1 MASLSAPEE
10 IFRFSI
16 VRNPEPAS
24 DEALQDSIIRIL
36 PHHAERTHQHYSSL
50 LQLRRQG
57 RPRTG
62 IVDHA
67 AKMMSAPKSLNQ
79 LESLNT
85 PIFQF
90 SKRLY
95 ASRDLSTTHVRS
107 LVQDVF
113 GEVVCDELEN
123 DRTIIA
129 DSLILA
135 SVAAPPV
142 TGLRGRLMRALRAIE
157 VIRRLADS
165 CEPALDDRSINRL
178 LNATLLL
185 PSELFPIPDNKARA
199 EENRKE
205 HQRRKEQL
213 ERENVRAQGLLNQ
226 LARNAAAVEELSGTL
241 SMHLFELRHLDGK
254 EAPVAAHA
262 AVLPQEKVER
272 LSAASKK
279 AVLED
284 VGVSAKAV
292 DVPFVVEQL
301 EKRSFRLGHD
311 LTTNF
316 GDLLLDASTFNLPG
330 CGECKPVVLS
340 EPKSENNF
348 TPDTRGKVELVGI
361 HDLLI
366 VRQSLREYRAGE
378 IAHIENVLVGER
390 KAKKHRKLH
399 RSEVTLVEEIE
410 REEEVEDEL
419 QTTDKYELQTESSRV
434 IQEDKSA
441 EAGVT
446 VTASY
451 GTVNI
456 EAHGNYAYSGS
467 TTESRNSASSYARD
481 VVSRSLQRIR
491 ERVLTRR
498 SRTDISEVEVIN
510 EHEFDNKGG
519 TDHVNGIYRWVDKVY
534 EAQIVNYGKRT
545 MLEFMI
551 PDPAAFY
558 RFAAANKPVPGAT
571 VARPEAPGFC
581 RNGVFHPLAPG
592 DLQPENYM
600 CFVGKYKVSDVAPP
614 TPRYI
619 RLSDVVKF
627 KVDSTSGNPAAF
639 AEINDNFKVPGGY
652 TPRAITYT
660 ISGGN
665 THSATTPSDD
675 HHDDIILVVVTIGD
689 RKVFRFYKSEIGKV
703 GGEEHWEDITQVI
716 EWGSRPLSPREQQ
729 FGGYAAG
736 ALSGSFPLDPATS
749 SAQGDADVVKV
760 SLTGHTTLPM
770 SVSIHY
776 TVLCERTQ
784 TKFQQ
789 WQIDTFN
796 AIQGAYLGLKQ
807 EYDASLQA
815 QEAVGLTNIQ
825 GRNPLLN
832 REVEKRELK
841 KFSISLLTGQQY
853 ESFNAM
859 EEDYLSRLPQ
869 INLADAAAEGKFVRF
884 FEQALE
890 WRHMTYLFYPYFWA
904 NKKNWTTA
912 VNQRDTDP
920 LFEQFLQAGY
930 ARVWVP
936 VRPGFDPVIAS
947 YIQSGGEPWTEKDS
961 PLVEE
966 SGDSPPFVSLL
977 EEIKEQLGA
986 DFEFRAGTLRV
997 RNGDARVTGSGT
1009 DLREDDVDRE
1019 ILIALRYYRIA
1030 EVDAAAQTFR
1040 LGEPYGGEDGDAL
1053 GFAIGVKFVGQPWL
1067 VQVPTT
1073 LVHLKASAELI
1084 IG

>member
-16 VRNPEPAS
+16 VRNPEPAN
-24 DEALQDSIIRIL
+24 DEVLQDGVICIV
-36 PHHAERTHQHYSSL
+36 PGDAERNHPNYASL
-50 LQLRRQG
+50 LQMRRQG
-57 RPRTG
+57 MPRKG
-62 IVDHA
+62 IVAHA
-67 AKMMSAPKSLNQ
+67 ARMMSAPTFLEQ

-85 PIFQF
+85 AIFRF
-90 SKRLY
+90 SDRLY
-95 ASRDLSTTHVRS
+95 ALRDLTVSKVRD
-107 LVQDVF
+107 LIQEVF
-113 GEVVCDELEN
+113 GEVVRDELES

-135 SVAAPPV
+135 SVAKPPA

-165 CEPALDDRSINRL
+165 DESGLDDFSLKRL
-178 LNATLLL
+178 MNATLLL
-185 PSELFPIPDNKARA
+185 PSELFPIPGDNWRQ

-205 HQRRKEQL
+205 YERRKEQL
-213 ERENVRAQGLLNQ
+213 EKENERAQALLDQ
-226 LARNAAAVEELSGTL
+226 LANNAGAARELYGTL
-241 SMHLFELRHLDGK
+241 TMHLFEQRDRNG
-254 EAPVAAHA
+254 ENTPVASRAV
-262 AVLPQEKVER
+262 VLPPEKVEK
-272 LSAASKK
+272 LSETSKK
-279 AVLED
+279 VVLED
-284 VGVSAKAV
+284 LGIAPTAV

-301 EKRSFRLGHD
+301 EKRNILLGHD
-311 LTTNF
+311 LATSF
-316 GDLLLDASTFNLPG
+316 GDLLLDASPFNLPG
-330 CGECKPVVLS
+330 CGECKRVVLP
-340 EPKSENNF
+340 EPKPENEF
-348 TPDTRGKVELVGI
+348 TPDTRGEVELVGI

-378 IAHIENVLVGER
+378 IAHIENILLGER
-390 KAKKHRKLH
+390 KAKKHRKLD
-399 RSEVTLVEEIE
+399 RSEVTLVQETE
-410 REEEVEDEL
+410 REEETEDEL

-456 EAHGNYAYSGS
+456 EAHGNYASS
-467 TTESRNSASSYARD
+467 SSSTESRSSASTYARD

-519 TDHVNGIYRWVDKVY
+519 TGHVTGIYRWVDKFY

-558 RFAAANKPVPGAT
+558 RFAAANKPAPGPT
-571 VARPEAPGFC
+571 IARPDAPGFC
-581 RNGVFHPLAPG
+581 RNGVFHPLTPG

-614 TPRYI
+614 MPRYVRI
-619 RLSDVVKF
+619 SDVVKF
-627 KVDSTSGNPAAF
+627 KSESTAGDPVALAEVNDS
-639 AEINDNFKVPGGY
+639 FKVPEGY

-665 THSATTPSDD
+665 SHSATTKHDD
-675 HHDDIILVVVTIGD
+675 HDDIILVVITIGD
-689 RKVFRFYKSEIGKV
+689 RKVFRFYKSEIGEV
-703 GGEEHWEDITQVI
+703 GGNDAWEDITQTI
-716 EWGSRPLSPREQQ
+716 EWGIKPLSNVEQQ
-729 FGGYAAG
+729 FGGYAIG
-736 ALSGSFPLDPATS
+736 ALSGSFPLDPAS
-749 SAQGDADVVKV
+749 GAPGDVDVVKV
-760 SLTGHTTLPM
+760 SMTGHTTLPM

-776 TVLCERTQ
+776 TVSCERTVA
-784 TKFQQ
+784 KFQQ
-789 WQIDTFN
+789 WQIDTYN
-796 AIQGAYLGLKQ
+796 AIQGAYLALKQ
-807 EYDASLQA
+807 EYEASLQA

-859 EEDYLSRLPQ
+859 EEDYVSRVPQ

-890 WRHMTYLFYPYFWA
+890 WKHITYLFYPYFWA

-912 VNQRDTDP
+912 VNQKDTDP
-920 LFEQFLQAGY
+920 LFEQFLQAGF

-936 VRPGFDPVIAS
+936 VRPGFDLVIAS
-947 YIQSGGEPWTEKDS
+947 YILSGGEPWTEKDA

-966 SGDSPPFVSLL
+966 SGDAPPFVSLI

-986 DFEFRAGTLRV
+986 DFEFRPGTLRV
-997 RNGDARVTGSGT
+997 RNGEALVTGSGT

-1030 EVDAAAQTFR
+1030 TVDVAAQTLR
-1040 LGEPYGGEDGDAL
+1040 LNDVYGGEDDDAI
-1053 GFAIGVKFVGQPWL
+1053 GFAIGVKFVGEPWL

-1073 LVHLKASAELI
+1073 LIHLKAGADPI